1 MVHPLLTQMFT
12 RLGKDKTG
20 SGKSPAFYISLRKK
34 SLLFIALLCLYGF
47 FVAQHLLNERVVLL
61 GQFDDFQKIQKS
73 ESILSNA
80 HMALNNTYIHLLLE
94 SRKNKIIT
102 KNSLLHQD
110 FLNLEKQYSAL
121 LDAFPAQAEYYRQIV
136 KLLASLVNTYS
147 AENEQVLLQIL
158 HSNQQRMEA
167 LLTQNTQKRQTLF
180 DLYYE
185 RSHTAAQSALI
196 MGAIGVL
203 VFGVVIVV
211 FFAHMTNDIR
221 LLQSRVRKI
230 IQGEWGEP
238 VFIKRND
245 ELGQLN
251 KGINEMSQRL
261 AISEKAL
268 EMERRN
274 FFDQEKN
281 CALAHLAAGLV
292 HEIGNPVS
300 AISSMTEMIK
310 ESASPDSAEM
320 KEYLDQVEHYSKR
333 LIAITEDLTRLGTPP
348 DNQFGLIDLN
358 SLIND
363 VCGLVHYDERWFG
376 IDVTLDL
383 AAGLPAVNG
392 VTEQLRQVLL
402 NVLSNAYDALQTEEI
417 KVKKIELVTS
427 FDEVQHK
434 LIIIIK
440 DNGEGMSE
448 EVLDKAFDPLF
459 TTKANEH
466 GAGLGLSL
474 CRSLIAHHGGDIDID
489 SVIGKGTQILISLP
503 AYQE

>member
-1 MVHPLLTQMFT
+1 MHTLLTQIFAHSD
-12 RLGKDKTG
+12 RDKST
-20 SGKSPAFYISLRKK
+20 SGKSRTFYFSLRKK
-34 SLLFIALLCLYGF
+34 GLLFIALLCLYGF
-47 FVAQHLLNERVVLL
+47 FVAQHLLNERTVLL

-147 AENEQVLLQIL
+147 PENEQLLLQIL

-185 RSHTAAQSALI
+185 RSHSAAQSALVMWI
-196 MGAIGVL
+196 IGVL
-203 VFGVVIVV
+203 VFGVVILV
-211 FFAHMTNDIR
+211 FFANMTSDIR

-238 VFIKRND
+238 VFINRHD

-300 AISSMTEMIK
+300 AISSMTDMIK
-310 ESASPDSAEM
+310 ENHSPGTPEVND
-320 KEYLDQVEHYSKR
+320 YLEQVEHYSKR
-333 LIAITEDLTRLGTPP
+333 LIAIIEDLTRLGTPP
-348 DNQFGLIDLN
+348 DNKFGLIDVN

-376 IDVTLDL
+376 IDVTLEL

-402 NVLSNAYDALQTEEI
+402 NILSNAYDALQSTEI
-417 KVKKIELVTS
+417 KIKKIELMTS
-427 FDEVQHK
+427 FDAQQQK
-434 LIIIIK
+434 LLIMIK
-440 DNGEGMSE
+440 DNGEGMSV

-489 SVIGKGTQILISLP
+489 SAIGKGTEVLISLP
-503 AYQE
+503 AYQD